1 MKKILI
7 VIATILVVLF
17 VTSACT
23 NSDQS
28 SVEQE
33 GDSSEGNEATT
44 SSDDNRERV
53 REFLEH
59 EFNGPSEKTEE
70 IYREGTT
77 EELRN
82 YIEETYKPY
91 FNEKGYEDITQLQ
104 KASMYISV
112 ASRSGYELN
121 ATDINIDKDEE
132 NNAYAFEVDVEY
144 SKDGE
149 TNSTTVKGRIN
160 LDEDGKFS
168 FLRYSDRG
176 GLIESM

>member
-7 VIATILVVLF
+7 VLATILSVLF

-33 GDSSEGNEATT
+33 GDSSEGNETT
-44 SSDDNRERV
+44 TPSDENRERV

-82 YIEETYKPY
+82 YLEETYKPY
-91 FNEKGYEDITQLQ
+91 FNEKGYEDFTQYK
-104 KASMYISV
+104 KAFMYISE
-112 ASRSGYELN
+112 AHRNGYELN
-121 ATDINIDKDEE
+121 ATDMTLNKDEE

-144 SKDGE
+144 SKNGE
-149 TNSTTVKGRIN
+149 TSSTTVKGRVN
-160 LDEDGKFS
+160 LDEDGKFD